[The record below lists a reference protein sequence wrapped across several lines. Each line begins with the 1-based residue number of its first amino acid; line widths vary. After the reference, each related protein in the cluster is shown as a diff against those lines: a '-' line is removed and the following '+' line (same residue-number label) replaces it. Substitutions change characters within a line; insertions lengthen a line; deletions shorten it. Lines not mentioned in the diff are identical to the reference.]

1 MGKRKFRL
9 SVKKNYERKKYASK
23 NSEAALIVQ
32 IPMAVYHDV
41 DRDVSHLKYLIE
53 RIASF
58 KIVPFG
64 WWIEVHA
71 ESLITISKIIVDHGL
86 TMKIII
92 HGNFEWAIQINNE
105 EFPNYSFPQFQEK
118 KISNV
123 RKVSQL
129 LTNADNSH
137 LCIGNPDRKSFE
149 IRDERKGQFLDKSG
163 KNVIA
168 FFDER
173 QLPYPT
179 IRYSKCHIFIEKGYN
194 RCLKCEEH
202 RATLHSFVSRS
213 KKQHHSQTPISTS
226 SHINYRFMT
235 PSEKDFHMHALQRE
249 KRALQLKVKRL
260 EGKLAAAIEAT
271 SITLDDEIS
280 SDFQK
285 IMADEE
291 ECITKE
297 YSKDSFPY
305 IFWKQQQNA
314 LARKGST
321 KNEMRWHPLIIKW
334 CLYIR
339 HHSSKA
345 YEALRESSCISL
357 PSQLTLT
364 QMPLKQDLVR
374 VSHLMLMTSFYKL
387 PNLKPLQ
394 ATTPL

>member
-1 MGKRKFRL
+1 
-9 SVKKNYERKKYASK
+9 
-23 NSEAALIVQ
+23 
-32 IPMAVYHDV
+32 
-41 DRDVSHLKYLIE
+41 
-53 RIASF
+53 
-58 KIVPFG
+58 
-64 WWIEVHA
+64 
-71 ESLITISKIIVDHGL
+71 
-86 TMKIII
+86 
-92 HGNFEWAIQINNE
+92 
-105 EFPNYSFPQFQEK
+105 
-118 KISNV
+118 
-123 RKVSQL
+123 
-129 LTNADNSH
+129 
-137 LCIGNPDRKSFE
+137 
-149 IRDERKGQFLDKSG
+149 
-163 KNVIA
+163 
-168 FFDER
+168 
-173 QLPYPT
+173 
-179 IRYSKCHIFIEKGYN
+179 
-194 RCLKCEEH
+194 
-202 RATLHSFVSRS
+202 
-213 KKQHHSQTPISTS
+213 
-226 SHINYRFMT
+226 MT